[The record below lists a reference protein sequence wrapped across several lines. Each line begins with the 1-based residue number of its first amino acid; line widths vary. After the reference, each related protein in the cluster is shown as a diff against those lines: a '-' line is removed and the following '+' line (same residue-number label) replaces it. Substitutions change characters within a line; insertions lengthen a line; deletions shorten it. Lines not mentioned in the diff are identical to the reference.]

1 VNRLALLEIEMKL
14 SNKLSNTVRSYPS
27 LLTIK
32 NSVTSGKDERNLRTN
47 YWKFSPWDRRQ
58 PDCES
63 SDYHLKKE
71 ATSNKCLN
79 LNTTRHQ
86 EGVL

>member
-1 VNRLALLEIEMKL
+1 M
-14 SNKLSNTVRSYPS
+14 
-27 LLTIK
+27 TIG
-32 NSVTSGKDERNLRTN
+32 NSITSGKDERNLRTN
-47 YWKFSPWDRRQ
+47 YWKYSPWDRRQ

-63 SDYHLKKE
+63 SDYHVK
-71 ATSNKCLN
+71 NKYLN